1 MSANNPGGLDR
12 MNELAKTLLED
23 ENYYQFPNLRPKDAA
38 TLILL
43 DRSGAVPKV
52 LLGKRHHGHKFMPG
66 KFVFPG
72 GGLEPADRRMAVART
87 LDPHAEARLMQR
99 VRRPSPAH
107 ARALALAA
115 IRETGEETGLLLGT
129 RSDDAG
135 GAAVDAWAAFA
146 QARVLPDLGAIHF
159 IGRAITPPRRP
170 KRFDARFFTMDASAI
185 AHRLDGVIGPDAELV
200 ELVWMPLAEAK
211 ALDMATVTGVML
223 EELDARIAAGLR
235 HDLPVPF
242 YRMDHRHFVRE
253 LL

>member
-1 MSANNPGGLDR
+1 
-12 MNELAKTLLED
+12 
-23 ENYYQFPNLRPKDAA
+23 
-38 TLILL
+38 
-43 DRSGAVPKV
+43 
-52 LLGKRHHGHKFMPG
+52 KRHHGHKFMPG

-72 GGLEPADRRMAVART
+72 GGLEPADRRMGVARP
-87 LDPHAEARLMQR
+87 LHPQAQARLMQR

-129 RSDDAG
+129 RSDHTGTAAG
-135 GAAVDAWAAFA
+135 AWAAFA
-146 QARVLPDLGAIHF
+146 QAGILPDLGAIHF
-159 IGRAITPPRRP
+159 IGRAITPPRRA

-200 ELVWMPLAEAK
+200 ELVWMPLAEAR

-223 EELDARIAAGLR
+223 EELDARIAAGLC

-242 YRMDHRHFVRE
+242 YRMEHRHFVRE
-253 LL
+253 LLYKRRGRASLTLRREALACPRSTPGHRWSALSHPRFAMAK